1 MLLPLMVILPAW
13 VALLA
18 APGLERDAQQQ
29 PVRGRFDAQRG
40 ELTFRDGAG
49 TGYLG
54 GAVAARGPGARDG
67 VPGPGHGDQDAGLT
81 GRQPGDGQLD
91 LGAAGRGAQ
100 AGLTVDSR
108 RAVEGTVAR
117 LGRV

>member
-1 MLLPLMVILPAW
+1 MRWSVRPSW

-29 PVRGRFDAQRG
+29 PVRGRFDVQRG
-40 ELTFRDGAG
+40 ELAFRDGAG

-81 GRQPGDGQLD
+81 GRQPGEGQVD
-91 LGAAGRGAQ
+91 LGAALCGAQ
-100 AGLTVDSR
+100 ARLPVDSR
-108 RAVEGTVAR
+108 RAIEN
-117 LGRV
+117 